1 MVSFCRKKNISL
13 VVVTALVS
21 QETIETYRSN
31 FEKANAFF
39 TKFMQARGVK
49 YYNYNYMDIDGFDK
63 SLNGFVDYDGHMF
76 ADQAGIFSKEIGKRM
91 KEM

>member
-13 VVVTALVS
+13 VVVTAPVP

-39 TKFMQARGVK
+39 TKFMQSRGVK
-49 YYNYNYMDIDGFDK
+49 YYNYNYMEIEGFDK

-76 ADQAGIFSKEIGKRM
+76 ADQADIFSKEIGKLM